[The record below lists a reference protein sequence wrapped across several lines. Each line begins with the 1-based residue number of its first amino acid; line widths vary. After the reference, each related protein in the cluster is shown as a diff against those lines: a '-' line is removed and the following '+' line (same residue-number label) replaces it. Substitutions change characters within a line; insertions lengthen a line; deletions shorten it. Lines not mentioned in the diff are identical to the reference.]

1 MIISALSLIMVEP
14 SAFYAYQQSDS
25 TGKFIVIL
33 LWFGSILTWTIMI
46 EKGYS
51 LFKAKRTSESFVQLF
66 RSGKPVVSYIRDA
79 DRCTGPLAK
88 VYEAGAEKLIE
99 FYAINPEQ
107 ALLVASSRQLPQVQL
122 TDAQMEALRAVLER
136 EVSGQIFKL
145 EEKIGLLATAV
156 SVSPLLGLFGTV
168 WGVMIAFCGVAIA
181 GKADIAS
188 MAPGISSALLTTVVG
203 LVVAIPSVVGY
214 NLLAV
219 TIRKVTVMMDIFVEE
234 FLTKVRLEQ
243 LED

>member
-66 RSGKPVVSYIRDA
+66 RGGKPVVSYIRDA

-214 NLLAV
+214 NLLTV